1 VVADRSL
8 RPAALLT
15 LALTVV
21 SPSPSPVPL
30 LVFAQRPDARLEVD
44 AWNAHGERFFETRI
58 GLADDL
64 RTVPGAPLV
73 SPATLDAVRFVV
85 APRRAVAGI
94 RQASARPASD
104 DDRRQA
110 RAVEVHSGGAGLA
123 LLAARCPT
131 VWLVERPRE
140 DDLLAWALAVV
151 LSSACLGPIL
161 DGTTRLVGAKTGRAI
176 VDTLR

>member
-1 VVADRSL
+1 MAADRSL

-15 LALTVV
+15 VIVAVV
-21 SPSPSPVPL
+21 SPSPAPL

-44 AWNAHGERFFETRI
+44 AWNTHGERFFGTRI
-58 GLADDL
+58 GLADNL
-64 RTVPGAPLV
+64 RPPPGAPLAAR
-73 SPATLDAVRFVV
+73 ATLDAVRFVV
-85 APRRAVAGI
+85 APRGAVAGI
-94 RQASARPASD
+94 RQASARPAGD
-104 DDRRQA
+104 DDRLQA
-110 RAVEVHSGGAGLA
+110 RAVEAHSGGAGLA

-131 VWLVERPRE
+131 VWLIERPSE

-176 VDTLR
+176 VDSLR